1 MSKTDESEEISCA
14 YTTSFPSNLPHN
26 RQSHFQ
32 HMSQDNEQMRQ
43 TNDASTSTYLPG
55 QILQA
60 HKFRGLT
67 EDGAEAENSRF

>member
-1 MSKTDESEEISCA
+1 
-14 YTTSFPSNLPHN
+14 
-26 RQSHFQ
+26 
-32 HMSQDNEQMRQ
+32 MSQDNEQMRQ

-67 EDGAEAENSRF
+67 EDGAEAENSRFWHGNYWIYSRSQRAVRHIAKTYRGNSKH